1 MAQPAEAK
9 AAPTWGAPCRM
20 SRTVKTAAPARPS
33 NHTVIWIFPGAFIVC
48 SRAIRADARRCVY
61 ASIEI
66 PESRAADEALSGS
79 RLVQETLCGFLCRF
93 HAHHHRFANKGHDRT
108 WNHASPHWLGGK

>member
-20 SRTVKTAAPARPS
+20 SRIVKSAAPARPS

-48 SRAIRADARRCVY
+48 SRAIRADARRCAYPEREQIY
-61 ASIEI
+61 AEQRPIS
-66 PESRAADEALSGS
+66 SGNSATAVAALRRAPKQVRQQGA
-79 RLVQETLCGFLCRF
+79 R
-93 HAHHHRFANKGHDRT
+93 
-108 WNHASPHWLGGK
+108 